1 MLSKQLNLKVLSM
14 CEKILPDTNMKNNKQ
29 LIDLL
34 SQIRNELEGK

>member
-1 MLSKQLNLKVLSM
+1 MLSKELNLKVLSM
-14 CEKILPDTNMKNNKQ
+14 CEKILPDTKMKNNKQ